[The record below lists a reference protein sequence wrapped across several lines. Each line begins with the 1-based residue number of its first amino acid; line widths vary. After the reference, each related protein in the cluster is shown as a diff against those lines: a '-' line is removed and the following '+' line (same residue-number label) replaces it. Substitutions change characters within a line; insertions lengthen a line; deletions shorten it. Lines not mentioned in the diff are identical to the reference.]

1 MHVSSHL
8 DGLHLLLGHGGQ
20 RLVRVL
26 VPLVP
31 ATVAEGV
38 VVEGVKLL
46 WKGGDNSIKCLP

>member
-8 DGLHLLLGHGGQ
+8 DCLHLLLGHGGQ

-26 VPLVP
+26 VPLGVNA
-31 ATVAEGV
+31 ATGIAEGV

-46 WKGGDNSIKCLP
+46 